1 MSDAKMKK
9 PHNNSESSNS
19 TKLLNQ
25 TINNSSSRDYFKNFS
40 LENFSAQQDAS
51 LQTSIDSREENEVR
65 NTVKEISESIDCL
78 RKEIASISSMSK
90 LTHQRRTNYYDADYQ
105 NKSHLCT
112 PEFVFLE
119 NKISTE
125 LHKQVEANNID
136 RVLQLLLDHSTD
148 INYRDSD
155 GVTPL
160 QVATRNQ
167 DERFHLEYYFQ
178 IFKFKY
184 QTFDLR

>member
-1 MSDAKMKK
+1 MNTHTQIRIDPPSKEANEQENCPATK
-9 PHNNSESSNS
+9 S

-25 TINNSSSRDYFKNFS
+25 TINYNSSRDYFKNFS

-90 LTHQRRTNYYDADYQ
+90 LTHQRRTNYYDAEYQ
-105 NKSHLCT
+105 NKSQLCK

-125 LHKQVEANNID
+125 LHKEVEGNNID

-155 GVTPL
+155 GITPL
-160 QVATRNQ
+160 QVAIRNQ
-167 DERFHLEYYFQ
+167 DERFHLEF
-178 IFKFKY
+178 
-184 QTFDLR
+184 